1 MPLGWP
7 QKRPDN
13 RIWYDIQLHICKW
26 YHHMVH
32 STYTM
37 CHVPF
42 YIEQLKKWQLCMI
55 ETPSPIPRVCLSEVR
70 LSICVCVCVWGM
82 CINYQH
88 QTLSQQWQHQAAA
101 LLTVKSCTVA
111 ATYRIKL
118 RITTEC
124 RTFPI
129 LCNRI
134 RNVPKLPPS
143 PWGFKHS
150 PNTRFPG
157 RNRGHISNGIST
169 GAARGCDQQTER
181 QTDRQTTLHL

>member
-1 MPLGWP
+1 MIPPYGT
-7 QKRPDN
+7 QY
-13 RIWYDIQLHICKW
+13 IY
-26 YHHMVH
+26 
-32 STYTM
+32 
-37 CHVPF
+37 HVPRTILHWTTEKVTTVHDRNTF
-42 YIEQLKKWQLCMI
+42 PYTTCMSQWG
-55 ETPSPIPRVCLSEVR
+55 PSLHLR
-70 LSICVCVCVWGM
+70 VCVWGM

-134 RNVPKLPPS
+134 WNVPKLPPS
-143 PWGFKHS
+143 PWGFRHT

-157 RNRGHISNGIST
+157 CNRGHISNGIST
-169 GAARGCDQQTER
+169 GSARGCDQQTER
-181 QTDRQTTLHL
+181 QRDRQTTLHL